1 MKTFD
6 ELYRDILKRK
16 IRLDEPLPADYDPYH
31 LDCLLHPEKYAP
43 VLHIDECQE
52 CAYERAC

>member
-43 VLHIDECQE
+43 VLHIDE
-52 CAYERAC
+52 